1 MPHSA
6 AERAYRAEPA
16 AWVAEPAGSR
26 QNGYPAS
33 LMSRQMYLFD
43 RPQRFVTGTVG
54 QPGERAFYLQ
64 ASGAGRTVTV
74 GLEKVQVVLLADRLD
89 ELLAEVQRRLGVV
102 LPEEA
107 DTDDLEPL
115 ETPIEEE
122 FRVGAM
128 GLAWDGDAQ
137 LVVVEAQASG
147 DEPADESTIL
157 EDVEEGPDVLRVRIT
172 AEVARAFVDR
182 ARRVISAG
190 RPPCPLCGLP
200 LDAEGHVC
208 PRLNGYRRG
217 TAA

>member
-1 MPHSA
+1 MP
-6 AERAYRAEPA
+6 
-16 AWVAEPAGSR
+16 R
-26 QNGYPAS
+26 QVF
-33 LMSRQMYLFD
+33 LFD

-54 QPGERAFYLQ
+54 VPGERSFYLQ

-74 GLEKVQVVLLADRLD
+74 ALEKVQVSLLADRLD
-89 ELLAEVQRRLGVV
+89 ELLIEVQRRLGVV

-107 DTDDLEPL
+107 EGDDLEPL

-147 DEPADESTIL
+147 DEPTDESTIL

-172 AEVARAFVDR
+172 AEAARAFVDR